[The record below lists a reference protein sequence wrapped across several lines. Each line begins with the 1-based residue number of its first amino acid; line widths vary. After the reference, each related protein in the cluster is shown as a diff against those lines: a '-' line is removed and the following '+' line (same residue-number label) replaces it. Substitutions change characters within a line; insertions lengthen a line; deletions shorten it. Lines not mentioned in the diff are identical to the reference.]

1 MLRLI
6 GERIRSSEPKV
17 QHRDVSIRF
26 RAMVEDDLAV
36 SKQDRGIRFH
46 LRTSSELEGRN
57 SGTFRAHFNF
67 DAGSPPLLG

>member
-26 RAMVEDDLAV
+26 RAMVEDDLAA
-36 SKQDRGIRFH
+36 SEQDRGIRFH
-46 LRTSSELEGRN
+46 LRTSSELVGRN
-57 SGTFRAHFNF
+57 SGTFRPHFNF
-67 DAGSPPLLG
+67 DAGSPPLIG